1 MELDL
6 RAYRRD
12 CWLGALGALFMLA
25 GDLWLS
31 VIPASAGDSGLFLR
45 EAYLSGGYEP
55 WRMLVFHMLVW
66 QIIFVLIP
74 DLRQL
79 LGAQISTWDFVC
91 SQGSGNASLCI
102 WMAANAIWAERA
114 NRGGRFMSEK
124 ITLTGVPETMLQ
136 TVYARARESA
146 GRGAI
151 RDETAEQIIGNLDY
165 DFSLAEKDTAMRSG
179 VIARTIVLDRLVG
192 AWLGRHPGTVVVNL
206 ACGLDTRCYRMKG
219 YQHWYNLDLPETIT
233 VRQQLLPESG
243 AISQLAMSAMD
254 DWGAAIRETDAP
266 ALVIIEG
273 LTMYLSEA
281 DVRRIFEVIA
291 ARLPK
296 AEVFV
301 ETMNPAVAKRFKER
315 SIEGSHAKFTWGVKH
330 GRALAALLPGF
341 RFVEEHSLTE
351 GMAVFAP
358 VYKLLDKLPA
368 VRNISNKIIVL
379 KHV

>member
-1 MELDL
+1 M
-6 RAYRRD
+6 
-12 CWLGALGALFMLA
+12 
-25 GDLWLS
+25 
-31 VIPASAGDSGLFLR
+31 
-45 EAYLSGGYEP
+45 
-55 WRMLVFHMLVW
+55 
-66 QIIFVLIP
+66 
-74 DLRQL
+74 
-79 LGAQISTWDFVC
+79 T
-91 SQGSGNASLCI
+91 
-102 WMAANAIWAERA
+102 
-114 NRGGRFMSEK
+114 EK
-124 ITLTGVPETMLQ
+124 ITLSGVPETMLQ

-146 GRGAI
+146 GRGTIHDQKAEEII
-151 RDETAEQIIGNLDY
+151 RRLDY
-165 DFSLAEKDTAMRSG
+165 DFSLADKDTAMRSG
-179 VIARTIVLDRLVG
+179 VIARTIVLDRLVC
-192 AWLGRHPGTVVVNL
+192 AWLAQNSGAVVVNL
-206 ACGLDTRCYRMKG
+206 ACGLDTRCYRVNG
-219 YQHWYNLDLPETIT
+219 YARWYNLDLSETIA
-233 VRQQLLPESG
+233 VRERLLPERG

-315 SIEGSHAKFTWGVKH
+315 SIEGSHAKFTWGVKD

-351 GMAVFAP
+351 GMAMFAP

-379 KHV
+379 EHV

>member
-124 ITLTGVPETMLQ
+124 ITLSGVPETMLQ

-151 RDETAEQIIGNLDY
+151 RDETAEQIIGSLDY

-219 YQHWYNLDLPETIT
+219 YQHWYNLDLPETIA
-233 VRQQLLPESG
+233 VRQRLLPESG

-379 KHV
+379 EHV